1 MHLLTSYKKSNVSFH
16 FTDSDTSYHSS
27 IKGSS
32 TFLPALLWQGYH
44 KYKYKYKTNTNTRQY
59 SIFNLLPSLVSR
71 HHRQGCQKSLN
82 HKPLKRQNIN
92 GTDDTRSNFVPK
104 IITRQT
110 RTFVMSM
117 SAGLG
122 LLRAKLVS
130 ALSIVA
136 IVLFTGLLYF
146 LWNV

>member
-1 MHLLTSYKKSNVSFH
+1 MLVFTSLTQIQVITLASKGLLLSFQPCFH
-16 FTDSDTSYHSS
+16 RVITN
-27 IKGSS
+27 
-32 TFLPALLWQGYH
+32 
-44 KYKYKYKTNTNTRQY
+44 TNTNTRQY

-146 LWNV
+146 L